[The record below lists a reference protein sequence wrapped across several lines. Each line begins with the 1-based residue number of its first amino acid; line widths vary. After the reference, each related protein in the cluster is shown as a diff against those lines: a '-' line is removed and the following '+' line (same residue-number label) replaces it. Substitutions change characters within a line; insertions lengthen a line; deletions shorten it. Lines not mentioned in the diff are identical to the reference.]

1 MSEPSQERLPFE
13 PRQKKKKVSK
23 KASVKAEAAKKQQQG
38 ELSSSASLDAIPEVV
53 SKRMIRRMAIF
64 CGIPTASGVCS
75 FFVAYWLVS
84 RQLFE
89 LPTWA
94 VVFVTMGLFG
104 LGVIGLSYGLFST
117 SWDEDRV
124 GTWWGFDEFKLNFS
138 RTISAWRSARS
149 AAKKE

>member
-13 PRQKKKKVSK
+13 PRQKKKKASK
-23 KASVKAEAAKKQQQG
+23 KAPVKAEAPKKEQQR
-38 ELSSSASLDAIPEVV
+38 ELSSSASLEAIPEVV
-53 SKRMIRRMAIF
+53 SKRMIRRIAIF
-64 CGIPTASGVCS
+64 CGIPTALGVCS
-75 FFVAYWLVS
+75 FFVAYWIVS
-84 RQLFE
+84 QELLE
-89 LPTWA
+89 LPTTA

-138 RTISAWRSARS
+138 RTISAWRSARKT
-149 AAKKE
+149 ANKE